1 MFRRLTDFGYQRTL
15 GQAVGFYL
23 VYFFA
28 GIIVSGLISG
38 AIAPFAGVSG
48 FQEGLA
54 FGAKVG
60 GIFAVLL
67 TLTLSFA
74 ILRAK
79 GLLGHIG
86 YLIVGLV
93 GTASAVFLGMLL
105 GLVFVA
111 FLTTRPASTSMD
123 AIAGPADEGVPA
135 L

>member
-1 MFRRLTDFGYQRTL
+1 MFRRLTDFGYQRTP
-15 GQAVGFYL
+15 GQAFGFYL
-23 VYFFA
+23 VYFFG
-28 GIIVSGLISG
+28 GIIVGGLIG
-38 AIAPFAGVSG
+38 AIIAPFSGVSS

-74 ILRAK
+74 ILWAK

-86 YLIVGLV
+86 YLLV
-93 GTASAVFLGMLL
+93 ALLGTASAVLLGMLL

-111 FLTTRPASTSMD
+111 FLTTRPASTSIG

-135 L
+135 H